1 MQSADSNC
9 GFFRVKLNGQQ
20 TEAVASEQPSRST
33 KVMSMLGFK
42 NRANSRKE
50 NAKAIPVVGGKTVDA
65 ESAIEEIL
73 VPRDTRITGSFET
86 RHKIRLE
93 GQVYGPLTALEV
105 VVENEATVE
114 GEINATRVVVRG
126 RVKGSLR
133 AEHVYLLASGEVDGD
148 MVVSSMVIEEGA
160 RCLGNI
166 KQEKYGDAKP
176 IIKRVV
182 TIDDDFTQES
192 REGDARF
199 HAMFVDTA
207 EKMGPRA
214 TFRDVA
220 EKLMK

>member
-1 MQSADSNC
+1 MDTAVLSFRKRSAHDAA
-9 GFFRVKLNGQQ
+9 NGR
-20 TEAVASEQPSRST
+20 TASGEGDQ
-33 KVMSMLGFK
+33 
-42 NRANSRKE
+42 
-50 NAKAIPVVGGKTVDA
+50 VVDGV
-65 ESAIEEIL
+65 SPIQEIFI
-73 VPRDTRITGSFET
+73 PRDTRITGSIET

-114 GEINATRVVVRG
+114 GEISATDIILRG

-133 AEHVYLLASGEVDGD
+133 AKNVHLFASGEVDGD

-166 KQEKYGDAKP
+166 KQEKYGVAKP

-182 TIDDDFTQES
+182 TIEDDYAQLS
-192 REGDARF
+192 SEGDARF
-199 HAMFVDTA
+199 HALFVETA
-207 EKMGPRA
+207 QKMGPGA